1 MERVATRARDLP
13 WPELTLLACGLL
25 VILVLMVRTAST
37 ECHHWKQR
45 MTEIGGAFLA
55 AAGEEEFPQPETG
68 IPEERSALRNA
79 ARQALDDRP
88 LGCL

>member
-1 MERVATRARDLP
+1 MERVETRNLP
-13 WPELTLLACGLL
+13 WPELSLIAVGLL
-25 VILVLMVRTAST
+25 FVLVLMVRTSST
-37 ECHHWKQR
+37 SCHHWKTR

-55 AAGEEEFPQPETG
+55 AAGEEEYPRPERG
-68 IPEERSALRNA
+68 VPEERTALRNA